1 MKRTFFR
8 MMALALMTLASTIAE
23 AQLLKGVVKGIKADE
38 AVVFYSPDGYVLN
51 NQVIDLKVDSVT
63 GAFSLDFTLDNP
75 TADIEV
81 VLTEDILLGAHLE
94 KGKTTEMYVTK
105 TEKGVD
111 VKFKGNEP
119 KLNQWVNLWK
129 REFDSMRFWS
139 PDPSEAKPNAEY
151 RKILDEAYAKLKKNS
166 SQIKGHK
173 TYDYYMS
180 LLEADYKWHKVR
192 LILDRCEIEHL
203 DVQQDSEYQEIMKN
217 VEINDTINYL
227 GNLSL
232 MALDYRNTVK
242 PDETFEAYSRELMR
256 IVDRE
261 VKLDCLR
268 RVAVKL
274 VGQNYFTFGKGH
286 TDEQDKAFIADFM
299 AFAGK
304 DSTMA
309 KTMIDEYYERKKS
322 EEQTASGKTAPDITM
337 ETIDG
342 KQVQLAS
349 LLKGKFTYIDVWA
362 TWCGPCCAEIPHLE
376 KLVEKYKDNDKVQFI
391 SISVDTNRQ
400 AWENKLKKDNP
411 QWQQYL
417 LTPENNKI
425 FSANWGITGIPRF
438 ILIDANGN
446 VYNANASRPSN
457 KETEETIDKIIK

>member
-1 MKRTFFR
+1 
-8 MMALALMTLASTIAE
+8 
-23 AQLLKGVVKGIKADE
+23 
-38 AVVFYSPDGYVLN
+38 
-51 NQVIDLKVDSVT
+51 
-63 GAFSLDFTLDNP
+63 
-75 TADIEV
+75 
-81 VLTEDILLGAHLE
+81 
-94 KGKTTEMYVTK
+94 
-105 TEKGVD
+105 
-111 VKFKGNEP
+111 
-119 KLNQWVNLWK
+119 
-129 REFDSMRFWS
+129 
-139 PDPSEAKPNAEY
+139 
-151 RKILDEAYAKLKKNS
+151 
-166 SQIKGHK
+166 
-173 TYDYYMS
+173 
-180 LLEADYKWHKVR
+180 
-192 LILDRCEIEHL
+192 EI
-203 DVQQDSEYQEIMKN
+203 IKN
-217 VEINDTINYL
+217 VEINDTINYQA
-227 GNLSL
+227 NLSL
-232 MALDYRNTVK
+232 SALNYRNTVK
-242 PDETFEAYSRELMR
+242 PDDTYEGVSRELMR

-268 RVAVKL
+268 RVVVKL

-425 FSANWGITGIPRF
+425 FSADWGITGIPRF
-438 ILIDANGN
+438 IMIDANGN

-457 KETEETIDKIIK
+457 KETEETIDKIIR

>member
-1 MKRTFFR
+1 MKRNSIR
-8 MMALALMTLASTIAE
+8 LMALAAMALVSTISE
-23 AQLLKGVVKGIKADE
+23 AQVLKGVVKGIKADE
-38 AVVFYSPDGYVLN
+38 AVVFYAPDGYMIN
-51 NQVIDLKVDSVT
+51 NQVFDLKVDGVT
-63 GAFSLDFTLDNP
+63 GAFALDIPLETP

-81 VLTEDILLGAHLE
+81 VLTDDILLGAHLE

-105 TEKGVD
+105 TDKGVN
-111 VKFKGNEP
+111 VKFKGNEQ

-151 RKILDEAYAKLKKNS
+151 RKLLDDAYAELKKS
-166 SQIKGHK
+166 SSLIKGHK
-173 TYDYYMS
+173 MYDYYMRR
-180 LLEADYKWHKVR
+180 LEADYKWLKVR
-192 LILDRCEIEHL
+192 IILDRYEDEHM
-203 DVQQDSEYQEIMKN
+203 DVKQDSEYQEIMKN
-217 VEINDTINYL
+217 VEINDTVNYQA
-227 GNLSL
+227 NLSL
-232 MALDYRNTVK
+232 SALNYRNSVR
-242 PDETFEAYSRELMR
+242 PDESFEGVSRELMR

-268 RVAVKL
+268 RVAIKI

-304 DSTMA
+304 DSAMV
-309 KTMIDEYYERKKS
+309 KPMIEEYYERKKS

-391 SISVDTNRQ
+391 SISVDTNRK

-417 LTPENNKI
+417 LSPENNKK
-425 FSANWGITGIPRF
+425 FSADWGITGIPRF
-438 ILIDANGN
+438 IMIDANGN

-457 KETEETIDKIIK
+457 KETEEIIEKMAK

>member
-23 AQLLKGVVKGIKADE
+23 AQLLKGVVKGINAEE

-81 VLTEDILLGAHLE
+81 VLREDILLGAHLE

-166 SQIKGHK
+166 SLIKGHK
-173 TYDYYMS
+173 MYNNYMRR
-180 LLEADYKWHKVR
+180 LEADYKWLKVR
-192 LILDRCEIEHL
+192 IILDRYEDGHM
-203 DVQQDSEYQEIMKN
+203 DVKQDSEYQEIIKN
-217 VEINDTINYL
+217 VEINDTINYQA
-227 GNLSL
+227 NLSL
-232 MALDYRNTVK
+232 SALNYKNTVK
-242 PDETFEAYSRELMR
+242 PDDTYEGVSRELMR

-268 RVAVKL
+268 RVAVKI
-274 VGQNYFTFGKGH
+274 VGQNYFSFGKGH

-304 DSTMA
+304 DSTMV
-309 KTMIDEYYERKKS
+309 KPMIEEYYERKKS
-322 EEQTASGKTAPDITM
+322 EEQTASGKAAPDITM

-342 KQVQLAS
+342 KQVELSS

-376 KLVEKYKDNDKVQFI
+376 KLVEKYKDNEKVQFI
-391 SISVDTNRQ
+391 SISVDANRK

-417 LTPENNKI
+417 LTPENNKK
-425 FSANWGITGIPRF
+425 FSADWGITGIPRF
-438 ILIDANGN
+438 IMIDANGN

-457 KETEETIDKIIK
+457 KETEEIIEKMAK

>member
-1 MKRTFFR
+1 

-23 AQLLKGVVKGIKADE
+23 AQLLKGVVKGINAEE

-81 VLTEDILLGAHLE
+81 VLREDILLGAHLE

-166 SQIKGHK
+166 SLIKGHK
-173 TYDYYMS
+173 MYNNYMRR
-180 LLEADYKWHKVR
+180 LEADYKWLKVR
-192 LILDRCEIEHL
+192 IILDRYEDGHM
-203 DVQQDSEYQEIMKN
+203 DVKQDSEYQEIIKN
-217 VEINDTINYL
+217 VEINDTINYQA
-227 GNLSL
+227 NLSL
-232 MALDYRNTVK
+232 SALNYKNTVK
-242 PDETFEAYSRELMR
+242 PDDTYEGVSRELMR

-268 RVAVKL
+268 RVAVKI
-274 VGQNYFTFGKGH
+274 VGQNYFSFGKGH

-304 DSTMA
+304 DSTMV
-309 KTMIDEYYERKKS
+309 KPMIEEYYERKKS
-322 EEQTASGKTAPDITM
+322 EEQTASGKAAPDITM

-342 KQVQLAS
+342 KQVELSS

-376 KLVEKYKDNDKVQFI
+376 KLVEKYKDNEKVQFI
-391 SISVDTNRQ
+391 SISVDANRK

-417 LTPENNKI
+417 LTPENNKK
-425 FSANWGITGIPRF
+425 FSADWGITGIPRF
-438 ILIDANGN
+438 IMIDANGN

-457 KETEETIDKIIK
+457 KETEEIIEKMAK